1 MRTRSKLGLK
11 LAGALLLLTAAAA
24 VPVLGQAPQYYA
36 PTISP
41 APPGTLPPQNIRPG
55 YGVNTN
61 PGAPQPQSGTAP
73 VASNKPRLTQPVVA
87 GADGVRQAAGTDFEI
102 TRPELPKLP
111 TAGGPGAPAAPFFP
125 PPAVVAEPAPPGAI
139 PEMKPPAVIAERPT
153 VVTPAPGVSPVSPM
167 PTPPAIAAPP
177 TGLQPSPAPSPL
189 PLTPSSTAP
198 GTAPMTSGIPM
209 TGPLSARVAP
219 NVSVEFEAPETVG
232 AGQSLAYTLVVKN
245 TGTTSVMGVRID
257 EEIAAGTTFVASEPA
272 AEANTDG
279 KLSWSVGGLEAGAE
293 KRIKITVKVAEEGEV
308 RSRASVSFAVAV
320 ESKVKVTR
328 PKIVLA
334 LSGPESARTGDKVPF
349 QIKISNAGTGPASKV
364 VLQARFSAGLGHP
377 QGEVIEAE
385 LANLAAG
392 ATKPLTLEAIAN
404 KPGQQLCSLTVWADG
419 NPPETA
425 KAAVSVVE
433 PQLVVKQTGP
443 VRCLVKAEPVYAIEL
458 TNPGTA
464 ATDPVTTWTVVPEG
478 FEFVAA
484 SEGGVYT
491 PGNKSVMWRLPA
503 LAANGTKTLT
513 VKLRATGPSEGIVR
527 TVAQA
532 GAGDS
537 ATPGVAQAS
546 AKSKTL
552 EARAESPIKAEGV
565 PALRFEVIGSE
576 GVVEVGK
583 EITYEVKVSNQ
594 GTGACSNVQLVAE
607 LADSTSATDAK
618 GPTVGRTTGQQILFD
633 PIPSVG
639 VKGEAVYKIK
649 VKGTQAGDMRF
660 RVKVTC
666 DQNRTASVKEENT
679 RFYKE

>member
-1 MRTRSKLGLK
+1 MRTRLKLGLK
-11 LAGALLLLTAAAA
+11 IAGAVTLLTASVA
-24 VPVLGQAPQYYA
+24 VPVIAQTPQYYA
-36 PTISP
+36 PTVSP
-41 APPGTLPPQNIRPG
+41 APSGTMAPQNVRPG
-55 YGVNTN
+55 YGVNTT
-61 PGAPQPQSGTAP
+61 PAAPQPQPGIVP
-73 VASNKPRLTQPVVA
+73 VAANKPRLTQPVVA
-87 GADGVRQAAGTDFEI
+87 GSDGVRTASATDFDI

-111 TAGGPGAPAAPFFP
+111 IAGGPGAPAAPFFP
-125 PPAVVAEPAPPGAI
+125 PPPAVTAEPLPVPALPGAL
-139 PEMKPPAVIAERPT
+139 PDMKPPAVIAERPT
-153 VVTPAPGVSPVSPM
+153 VVTPTPGVSPVSPL
-167 PTPPAIAAPP
+167 PTPPVIAAPP
-177 TGLQPSPAPSPL
+177 SGLAPSLAPSPL
-189 PLTPSSTAP
+189 PLTSSSTAP
-198 GTAPMTSGIPM
+198 SSLPI
-209 TGPLSARVAP
+209 TGALSPRIAP

-232 AGQSLAYTLVVKN
+232 AGQALAYTLVVKN
-245 TGTTSVMGVRID
+245 TGTASVSGVRID
-257 EEIAAGTTFVASEPA
+257 EELPAGTTFVSSEPV

-279 KLSWSVGGLEAGAE
+279 KLSWNVGGLEANGE

-334 LSGPESARTGDKVPF
+334 LSGPETARTGDKVPF
-349 QIKISNAGTGPASKV
+349 QIKISNSGTGPATKV

-385 LANLAAG
+385 LANLATG

-433 PQLVVKQTGP
+433 PQLVAKQTGP
-443 VRCLVKAEPVYAIEL
+443 ARCLVKAEPVYAIEL

-503 LAANGTKTLT
+503 LTANGSKTLT
-513 VKLRATGPSEGIVR
+513 VKLRATGPSDGVVR

-532 GAGDS
+532 GASDS
-537 ATPGVAQAS
+537 ATPGVAQVS

-552 EARAESPIKAEGV
+552 EARAETPVKAEGV
-565 PALRFEVIGSE
+565 AALRFEVIGSE

-583 EITYEVKVSNQ
+583 EVTYEVKVSNG
-594 GTGACSNVQLVAE
+594 GTGVCSNVQLIAE

-639 VKGEAVYKIK
+639 VKGEATYKIK

-660 RVKVTC
+660 RVKVTS
-666 DQNRTASVKEENT
+666 DQNRTAVVKEENT

>member
-1 MRTRSKLGLK
+1 MRTRLKLGLK
-11 LAGALLLLTAAAA
+11 IAGAVTLLTAAVA
-24 VPVLGQAPQYYA
+24 VPVIAQTPQYYP
-36 PTISP
+36 PTVSP
-41 APPGTLPPQNIRPG
+41 APPGTLPPQNVRPG

-61 PGAPQPQSGTAP
+61 PGAPQPQPGGVP
-73 VASNKPRLTQPVVA
+73 VAQTKPRLTQPVVA
-87 GADGVRQAAGTDFEI
+87 GSDGVRTASATDFDI
-102 TRPELPKLP
+102 TKPELPRLP
-111 TAGGPGAPAAPFFP
+111 AAGGSGAPAAAPFFP
-125 PPAVVAEPAPPGAI
+125 PPPAITPEPAPAPPGTL
-139 PEMKPPAVIAERPT
+139 PEMKPPMIVAERPT
-153 VVTPAPGVSPVSPM
+153 IVAPAPAVIPMSPTPA
-167 PTPPAIAAPP
+167 AAPQS
-177 TGLQPSPAPSPL
+177 GLQPSVAPSPL
-189 PLTPSSTAP
+189 PLTPSSTVP
-198 GTAPMTSGIPM
+198 GGIPM
-209 TGPLSARVAP
+209 TGALTARVSP
-219 NVSVEFEAPETVG
+219 SVSVEFEAPETVG

-245 TGTTSVMGVRID
+245 TGTTAVSGVRID
-257 EEIAAGTTFVASEPA
+257 EELPVGTTFVASEPV

-279 KLSWSVGGLEAGAE
+279 KLSWNVGGLEAGGE

-308 RSRASVSFAVAV
+308 RSRASVSFAVGV
-320 ESKVKVTR
+320 ESRVKVTR
-328 PKIVLA
+328 PKMTLA
-334 LSGPESARTGDKVPF
+334 LTGPESARTGDKVPF
-349 QIKISNAGTGPASKV
+349 QIKITNSGTGPAAKV

-433 PQLVVKQTGP
+433 PLLVAKQTGP
-443 VRCLVKAEPVYAIEL
+443 ARCLVKAEPVYAIEL

-513 VKLRATGPSEGIVR
+513 VKLRATGPSDGIVR

-532 GAGDS
+532 GQGEP
-537 ATPGVAQAS
+537 ATPGVAQVG
-546 AKSKTL
+546 AKTKTL

-576 GVVEVGK
+576 GVIEVGK
-583 EITYEVKVSNQ
+583 EVTYEVKVSNQ
-594 GTGACSNVQLVAE
+594 GTGACSNVQLIAE

-633 PIPSVG
+633 PIANVG
-639 VKGEAVYKIK
+639 VKGEATYKIK

-660 RVKVTC
+660 RVKVTS
-666 DQNRTASVKEENT
+666 DQNRTAVVKEENT